1 MRAIS
6 NSPDKLMPKQPP
18 QKHPP
23 AAKIG
28 RPERFGIRTA
38 QYSKDDIRQ
47 MDAKDAPPGLS

>member
-23 AAKIG
+23 GAKIG